1 MLPPLRQASVL
12 PASPPTWP
20 PPSARPSTYQLLL
33 LFPMKLRFL
42 SLEKIGEKKPQIC
55 DLEENPEFYLHL
67 GF

>member
-1 MLPPLRQASVL
+1 MLPALGQASVL

-20 PPSARPSTYQLLL
+20 PPAARPSTYQLLL

-42 SLEKIGEKKPQIC
+42 SLEKIGDRKPKKC
-55 DLEENPEFYLHL
+55 YLEENPEFYLHP